1 MAMDTERD
9 KHLPEWDGDWDD
21 ALTTLSDRE
30 KGDAN
35 FEVIASRVSKVVKDW
50 LKSPVYAATSGP
62 DEPMQIG
69 SSDFENAKKTRLG
82 EVAAVP
88 VLGLMAMLCTKS
100 EIRLDPKVI
109 FENKKLILECVESM
123 MVEGV
128 LMANSSEWCE
138 QMDTAL
144 GDVRESRWT
153 PLAYSPSDEI
163 IKLRDE
169 PTEGE
174 ESPGVT
180 EA

>member
-1 MAMDTERD
+1 MDIEND
-9 KHLPEWDGDWDD
+9 NPLEEWDGDWDE
-21 ALTTLSDRE
+21 ALHDLSDKE

-35 FEVIASRVSKVVKDW
+35 FEVIASRVTKVVKDW
-50 LKSPVYAATSGP
+50 LNSPVWAATGGP
-62 DEPMQIG
+62 DEPMLIG

-82 EVAAVP
+82 EVAAVQ
-88 VLGLMAMLCTKS
+88 VLGLMSVLCVQS
-100 EIRLDPKVI
+100 EVHLDPKVI

-144 GDVRESRWT
+144 GDARESRWK
-153 PLAYSPSDEI
+153 PIAYSPSEDI
-163 IKLRDE
+163 IKLRDY
-169 PTEGE
+169 PTKGE
-174 ESPGVT
+174 DSPDST

>member
-1 MAMDTERD
+1 MEIEND
-9 KHLPEWDGDWDD
+9 KSLDDWDGDWDE
-21 ALTTLSDRE
+21 ALHDLSDRE

-50 LKSPVYAATSGP
+50 LKSPVWAATGGP
-62 DEPMQIG
+62 DQPMLIG
-69 SSDFENAKKTRLG
+69 SSDFENAKKTHLG

-100 EIRLDPKVI
+100 EVRIDPKVI

-128 LMANSSEWCE
+128 LMANSAEWCE

-153 PLAYSPSDEI
+153 PLTYGPSDDI

-169 PTEGE
+169 PTKGE
-174 ESPGVT
+174 ESPGTT

>member
-1 MAMDTERD
+1 MEIEND
-9 KHLPEWDGDWDD
+9 KSLDDWDGDWDE
-21 ALTTLSDRE
+21 ALHDLSDRE

-50 LKSPVYAATSGP
+50 LKSPVWAATGGP
-62 DEPMQIG
+62 DQPMLIG
-69 SSDFENAKKTRLG
+69 SSDFENAKKTHLG

-100 EIRLDPKVI
+100 EVRIDPKVI
-109 FENKKLILECVESM
+109 FENKKLILECIESM

-128 LMANSSEWCE
+128 LMANSAEWCE

-174 ESPGVT
+174 DSPDTT

>member
-1 MAMDTERD
+1 MDTERD

>member
-1 MAMDTERD
+1 MEIEND
-9 KHLPEWDGDWDD
+9 KSLDDWDGDWDE
-21 ALTTLSDRE
+21 ALHDLSDRE

-50 LKSPVYAATSGP
+50 LKSPVWAATGGP
-62 DEPMQIG
+62 DQPMLIG
-69 SSDFENAKKTRLG
+69 SSDFENAKKTHLG

-100 EIRLDPKVI
+100 EVRIDPKVI
-109 FENKKLILECVESM
+109 FENKKLILECIESM

-128 LMANSSEWCE
+128 LMANSAEWCE

-169 PTEGE
+169 PTEE
-174 ESPGVT
+174 EDSPDTT

>member
-1 MAMDTERD
+1 MEIEND
-9 KHLPEWDGDWDD
+9 KSLDDWDGDWDE
-21 ALTTLSDRE
+21 ALHDLSDRE

-50 LKSPVYAATSGP
+50 LKSPVWAATGGP
-62 DEPMQIG
+62 DQPMLIG
-69 SSDFENAKKTRLG
+69 SSDFENAKKTHLG

-100 EIRLDPKVI
+100 EVRIDPKVI

-128 LMANSSEWCE
+128 LMANSAEWCE

-174 ESPGVT
+174 DSPDTT

>member
-1 MAMDTERD
+1 MDTERD

-109 FENKKLILECVESM
+109 FENKKLILACVESM